1 MEAASHTEAQSPTS
15 YKTVIFTGNATR
27 TSIVMRIE
35 SLLRQSEVMMLSA
48 RTFNL

>member
-1 MEAASHTEAQSPTS
+1 MMEVASPTEAHSSAS

-27 TSIVMRIE
+27 TSILMGIE
-35 SLLRQSEVMMLSA
+35 GLLRQSEVMLSA